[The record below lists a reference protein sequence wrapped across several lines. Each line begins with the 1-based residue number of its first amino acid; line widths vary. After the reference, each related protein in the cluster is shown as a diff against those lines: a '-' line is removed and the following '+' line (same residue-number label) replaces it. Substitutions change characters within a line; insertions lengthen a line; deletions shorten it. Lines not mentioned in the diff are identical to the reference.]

1 MCGRG
6 SSFLKR
12 SMKID
17 AAPLKN
23 NAAIGVGIER
33 GLDLELIKERVESVR
48 QIEGRCERYSTRDG
62 VFIWIDFAH
71 SPDSLEKMLRT
82 VKSFYPRVICVF
94 GCGGESDPY
103 KRPIMGEIS
112 GRFAD
117 YTLITSDNP
126 KSEDPEKIVRQIES
140 GIAPLGVP
148 YEVIVDRGRAILR
161 AFELAR
167 PGDCVLIAGK
177 GHERTQIFSDREI
190 EFNDREFLRGLGI
203 I

>member
-1 MCGRG
+1 
-6 SSFLKR
+6 
-12 SMKID
+12 
-17 AAPLKN
+17 
-23 NAAIGVGIER
+23 
-33 GLDLELIKERVESVR
+33 
-48 QIEGRCERYSTRDG
+48 
-62 VFIWIDFAH
+62 
-71 SPDSLEKMLRT
+71 
-82 VKSFYPRVICVF
+82 
-94 GCGGESDPY
+94 
-103 KRPIMGEIS
+103 MGEIS

-190 EFNDREFLRGLGI
+190 EFNDGEFLRGLGI